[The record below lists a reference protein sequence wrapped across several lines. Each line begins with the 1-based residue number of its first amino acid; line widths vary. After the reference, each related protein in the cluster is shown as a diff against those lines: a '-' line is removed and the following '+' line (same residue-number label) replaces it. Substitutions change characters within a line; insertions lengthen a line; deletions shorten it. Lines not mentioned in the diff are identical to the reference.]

1 MLFFLA
7 VIFNNKLKVHSFSNC
22 FSIRIAVVSVSI
34 MLSVVVIYGFWHTLI
49 STKEVVYFKDRH
61 LIQSINDKDSTLN
74 TIYFEH
80 ASTNPIYKPLVEVN
94 MNIMVE
100 KALSNKN
107 LFEVLQYVRWANA
120 YPFYINRRESVKNL
134 FISYIYLGE
143 FKRAKELLIEKK
155 EIMGLEQ
162 YKKLGRL
169 LGEYK

>member
-1 MLFFLA
+1 MINGNLFFQTSLERRESKNFTIYPETEDGGIKII
-7 VIFNNKLKVHSFSNC
+7 VIRREF
-22 FSIRIAVVSVSI
+22 I
-34 MLSVVVIYGFWHTLI
+34 TLI
-49 STKEVVYFKDRH
+49 PS
-61 LIQSINDKDSTLN
+61 
-74 TIYFEH
+74 
-80 ASTNPIYKPLVEVN
+80 NPIYKPLVEVN